1 VKWWGIEKIKDPW
14 QDVRM
19 QNSTPEPMDP
29 SKAFCPNSMCSA
41 RGQIGKGTIVVHDR
55 NRQRYRCKACKKTF
69 SARRGTMF
77 EGLRKPVDLIVI
89 VVTLLTYGCPIQA
102 IVHAFDL
109 DERTVADWRD
119 RAGVHCHKVHQ
130 EIIEQ
135 GQLDLMHVQADE
147 IRVKGCKMIA
157 WMGLAMMVSTRL
169 WLGGVVQLS
178 RDRGLADRLLSQV
191 RRCAACLRP
200 LLVLTDGWSAYPGS
214 IRRAFREKVKRTAG
228 VGRAC
233 LQVWPQLHIGTVI
246 KRTENKRVVEI
257 TRRMTHGLLSQAEQ
271 LLQGSRGG
279 NVLNTAF
286 IERLNAT
293 FRQRLASLT
302 RRSRHAA
309 RTLNALETGMY
320 LIGCSYNFCFPHHEL
335 SKTKH
340 VGSPCTPAMAAGLTD
355 HVWSIRELLRYRIT
369 PVPWVSPA
377 KRGRPK
383 KPVESINSAG
393 IRPLVRLRK
402 GVLCSSTV

>member
-1 VKWWGIEKIKDPW
+1 
-14 QDVRM
+14 M

-29 SKAFCPNSMCSA
+29 SKAFCPNLECKA
-41 RGQIGKGTIVVHDR
+41 RGQIGQGNIVIHGR
-55 NRQRYRCKACKKTF
+55 KPPRYRCKTCGKTF
-69 SARRGTMF
+69 SAREGTMF
-77 EGLRKPVDLIVI
+77 AGLRKPTDLIVI
-89 VVTLLTYGCPIQA
+89 VVTLVAYGCPVQA
-102 IVHAFDL
+102 IVHAFGL

-119 RAGVHCHKVHQ
+119 RAGSHCQKVHQ
-130 EIIEQ
+130 EIVEQ

-178 RDRGLADRLLSQV
+178 RDRGLADRLMSQV

-246 KRTENKRVVEI
+246 KRTQNKRVVEI
-257 TRRMTHGLLSQAEQ
+257 TRKMASGLLAQAEH
-271 LLQGSRGG
+271 LLMQSQGGS
-279 NVLNTAF
+279 VLNTAF

-293 FRQRLASLT
+293 FRERLPSLT
-302 RRSRHAA
+302 RKSRHAA
-309 RTLNALETGMY
+309 R
-320 LIGCSYNFCFPHHEL
+320 
-335 SKTKH
+335 
-340 VGSPCTPAMAAGLTD
+340 
-355 HVWSIRELLRYRIT
+355 
-369 PVPWVSPA
+369 
-377 KRGRPK
+377 RPQ
-383 KPVESINSAG
+383 AY
-393 IRPLVRLRK
+393 
-402 GVLCSSTV
+402 